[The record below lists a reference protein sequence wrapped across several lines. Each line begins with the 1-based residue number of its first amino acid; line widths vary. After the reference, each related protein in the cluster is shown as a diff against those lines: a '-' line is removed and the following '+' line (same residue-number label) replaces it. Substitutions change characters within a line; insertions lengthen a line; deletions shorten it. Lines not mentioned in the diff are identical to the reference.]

1 VEQKEIAKKIQ
12 EGGVRA
18 KLIIEIVGKPKEHIE
33 ETIKQISE
41 KLKEEKKI
49 TKLNE
54 KIHETKELQEKIFST
69 FAEVEI
75 AFDTFQKFLDICYE
89 YAPSSIEMLEPEKYT
104 MKTKEIVGLLNDL
117 ISRAH
122 NVTAQLREALAKI
135 GILDNNFINLM
146 KRMVVL
152 MVESGPQKISYVS
165 EKLGIPEDKAR
176 EFLKLFEKDGVIK
189 VSGDSCELVKK

>member
-1 VEQKEIAKKIQ
+1 
-12 EGGVRA
+12 
-18 KLIIEIVGKPKEHIE
+18 
-33 ETIKQISE
+33 
-41 KLKEEKKI
+41 
-49 TKLNE
+49 
-54 KIHETKELQEKIFST
+54 
-69 FAEVEI
+69 
-75 AFDTFQKFLDICYE
+75 
-89 YAPSSIEMLEPEKYT
+89 
-104 MKTKEIVGLLNDL
+104 MKTKEMEGLLNDL